1 MIGQGR
7 KRVILGITL
16 LAVLLLPARPALAD
30 GGPYIDDQEVWRQL
44 EEGQQNAVVQL
55 SADGTAHTD
64 LFVSILDH
72 SGDPHEF
79 TFFVPLGVEARAVDV
94 EEMKGSQFNEEYT
107 QALDARFNE
116 DWEQGRDYRQRAKYA
131 FVPGA
136 VLLSGGWLWGVLG
149 GLCSCGAGAPA
160 PEQVFETSS
169 GRVAIYGMD
178 ESVDVETL
186 IETTGLPE
194 GVRETLET
202 LRGQRLAIATIV
214 TNPAPEVQAGAGAS
228 AEEEEEVKTGL
239 RLSWTSTMLPDASG
253 HLVHPYPLGTGKAW
267 ANPIPLTRVYV
278 LAPPE
283 IGFDV
288 QAPTI
293 GEDYSGFTP
302 AYLFGPRPLQRI
314 YEAQDRVAYAIDEIV
329 TPEGQLWRG
338 VYTHANPSDDV
349 VVTLREPLAQPSH
362 YEKLSLVNKAW
373 GGGVGAALLVWLLA
387 WRYLLGR
394 FVEVRYSWFSRAF
407 WEDSLYWLIVGPI
420 VSLGF
425 LLSLG
430 FAGWLWIAFSF
441 RASLI
446 CMPLL
451 LPLGLLAHVLT
462 ALRFARRGPG
472 LSQAPVPEQHTP
484 GAAAA
489 TPRQLFRTRAFRGF
503 LTTALVS
510 NVLYVVL
517 VFLAAAYLGI

>member
-1 MIGQGR
+1 MEQRR
-7 KRVILGITL
+7 KRVMQGIAL

-55 SADGTAHTD
+55 NADGTAHTD

-72 SGDPHEF
+72 SGETHEF
-79 TFFVPLGVEARAVDV
+79 TFFVPLGVEARDVDV

-116 DWEQGRDYRQRAKYA
+116 DWAQGRDYHQRAKFA

-136 VLLSGGWLWGVLG
+136 VLLNGGWLWAVLG
-149 GLCSCGAGAPA
+149 GLCSCGTGAPA
-160 PEQVFETSS
+160 PEQVFETRS

-194 GVRETLET
+194 GVRETLEA
-202 LRGQRLAIATIV
+202 LGGQRLAVVTIV
-214 TNPAPEVQAGAGAS
+214 TNPAPEVQTGAGAS
-228 AEEEEEVKTGL
+228 DEEEEEVETGL

-253 HLVHPYPLGTGKAW
+253 HLVHRYPLGTGEAW

-278 LAPPE
+278 VAPPE
-283 IGFDV
+283 VGFEV

-302 AYLFGPRPLQRI
+302 SYLFGPRPLQRI
-314 YEAQDRVAYAIDEIV
+314 YEARDRVAYAFDKIV

-349 VVTLREPLAQPSH
+349 VVSLREPLAQPSH
-362 YEKLSLVNKAW
+362 YGKLSLVGKAW
-373 GGGVGAALLVWLLA
+373 GGGVGAALILWLLT

-425 LLSLG
+425 FLSLG
-430 FAGWLWIAFSF
+430 FAGWVWIAFSF
-441 RASLI
+441 KASLI

-472 LSQAPVPEQHTP
+472 LSQVPVPGKDPPDST
-484 GAAAA
+484 A
-489 TPRQLFRTRAFRGF
+489 TRPRQPFRTRAFWGF
-503 LTTALVS
+503 LTIASVS
-510 NVLYVVL
+510 NVLYLVL